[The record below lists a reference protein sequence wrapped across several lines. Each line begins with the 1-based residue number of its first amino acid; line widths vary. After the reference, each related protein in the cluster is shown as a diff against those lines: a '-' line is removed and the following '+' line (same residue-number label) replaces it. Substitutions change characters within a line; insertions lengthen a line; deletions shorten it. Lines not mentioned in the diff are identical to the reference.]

1 MMSWKGSLGR
11 RKFYS
16 ILLASSIEM
25 IVGILMSLI
34 DTGVTGHILGETGL
48 SVMNLIGPIT
58 GITVFTEGVFSVG
71 TSIVYASYKGDFH
84 QDQAN
89 AAFTAGL
96 INSICMGTATSL
108 ILLIVVPPYLSYMG
122 VSSQLRRMV
131 HEFLFF
137 LYPQLAL
144 APAYQLLCQ
153 MVITDDGEMIG
164 TISNIVETVSNLV
177 LSILLGMRM
186 GIMGIGLGTLI
197 STLAGLGIVLVHFTT
212 KRNSLRIRRKYDRSD
227 LKKMVML
234 GANDSSMFFLLPIL
248 NFVTIKFV
256 ILRFGEFHL
265 PLLTIIYSIFELT
278 VIFEATGEAM
288 RPIMP
293 IYMGDHNN
301 TAIKNILKYSQ
312 AVNLERALFFFLTLV
327 IAGSYIPIAF
337 DITDP
342 VLLEECKYALWIYA
356 LAAPGLAIVTNFNSY
371 YINTGKPFLA
381 ALESVL
387 NNLLCILVL
396 AIPFGMLFGTQ
407 GMMLGYAL
415 APYLTIAILFAYIV
429 LRYGRDRFPD
439 LLEPADNIL
448 LNRTITLGEE
458 EIMQLVYDAHVI
470 LENNHTDKK
479 TEHSLELV
487 LEEILLLIL
496 EKNRGEEPR
505 KKQKKIYAEVC
516 IRTGQKG
523 TDLSVW
529 DSGEIFDAT
538 DVDNEVVSFLDY
550 ITARILSLQHERK
563 HMVATSFNKNFF
575 HFD

>member
-1 MMSWKGSLGR
+1 MSWKGSLGR

-48 SVMNLIGPIT
+48 SVM
-58 GITVFTEGVFSVG
+58 
-71 TSIVYASYKGDFH
+71 
-84 QDQAN
+84 
-89 AAFTAGL
+89 
-96 INSICMGTATSL
+96 
-108 ILLIVVPPYLSYMG
+108 
-122 VSSQLRRMV
+122 
-131 HEFLFF
+131 
-137 LYPQLAL
+137 
-144 APAYQLLCQ
+144 
-153 MVITDDGEMIG
+153 
-164 TISNIVETVSNLV
+164 
-177 LSILLGMRM
+177 
-186 GIMGIGLGTLI
+186 
-197 STLAGLGIVLVHFTT
+197 
-212 KRNSLRIRRKYDRSD
+212 
-227 LKKMVML
+227 
-234 GANDSSMFFLLPIL
+234 
-248 NFVTIKFV
+248 
-256 ILRFGEFHL
+256 
-265 PLLTIIYSIFELT
+265 
-278 VIFEATGEAM
+278 
-288 RPIMP
+288 
-293 IYMGDHNN
+293 
-301 TAIKNILKYSQ
+301 
-312 AVNLERALFFFLTLV
+312 
-327 IAGSYIPIAF
+327 
-337 DITDP
+337 
-342 VLLEECKYALWIYA
+342 
-356 LAAPGLAIVTNFNSY
+356 
-371 YINTGKPFLA
+371 
-381 ALESVL
+381 
-387 NNLLCILVL
+387 NLLCILVL